1 MRTVT
6 APTTANRVR
15 EIIEDKLRISAGNL
29 EASLLVEDCGMDS
42 LDLLNITGQIEDDF
56 GIAIPEH
63 DASAW
68 RTIGDV
74 TRYVEER
81 GK

>member
-1 MRTVT
+1 M
-6 APTTANRVR
+6 APGA
-15 EIIEDKLRISAGNL
+15 DMA
-29 EASLLVEDCGMDS
+29 LLVEDCGMDS
-42 LDLLNITGQIEDDF
+42 IDLLNISGQIEDDF

-74 TRYVEER
+74 TQYVEER